1 MLFIK
6 SKIHK
11 SFLISQKYTPGVQTL
26 LSAYISFRTLLILG
40 FRVSES
46 FQWIRYAKPR
56 TFTPLSIVETIYE
69 SVFLLQRK
77 ALIENFIC
85 LTSVK

>member
-11 SFLISQKYTPGVQTL
+11 SFLISQKYTPGFQTL
-26 LSAYISFRTLLILG
+26 LSAYISFQTLLILG

-46 FQWIRYAKPR
+46 FQWIRFAKPH
-56 TFTPLSIVETIYE
+56 TFTPLSIVKTIYE

-77 ALIENFIC
+77 ALIDNFIC